1 LQTTTA
7 RIQKKSSPP
16 KPPPARFQRKRNKKI
31 KYRGRFI
38 VWFSIPTAKGEEER
52 SLQRRGAQTGP
63 VFGNSSKRLERRF
76 DCDEKDLPAAAGG
89 STKPPP
95 LTDVAIVQEELQ
107 NP

>member
-1 LQTTTA
+1 LQ
-7 RIQKKSSPP
+7 
-16 KPPPARFQRKRNKKI
+16 
-31 KYRGRFI
+31 G
-38 VWFSIPTAKGEEER
+38 
-52 SLQRRGAQTGP
+52 RGAQTGP